1 MAEIPHEHAVE
12 AEAAEAD
19 DTPSELSARDADMR
33 AFIGPNADAFLP
45 VWYASKR
52 TTGLQMSDHRRSAGL
67 RRTWPAFFVPTAWL
81 FYRKLWIWGAV
92 SVIAPIVVALV
103 VGPSNTGAAVGV
115 EFFWLYMGKSLVCAR
130 GDKVLRGV

>member
-1 MAEIPHEHAVE
+1 
-12 AEAAEAD
+12 
-19 DTPSELSARDADMR
+19 
-33 AFIGPNADAFLP
+33 
-45 VWYASKR
+45 
-52 TTGLQMSDHRRSAGL
+52 MSDHRRSAGL

-103 VGPSNTGAAVGV
+103 VGPSNTGTAVGV

-130 GDKVLRGV
+130 GDKVLRGVAGMNLPPSEARAKIAAAGGVSIGGAVLGGAILAVLVAFAVVGAAHR